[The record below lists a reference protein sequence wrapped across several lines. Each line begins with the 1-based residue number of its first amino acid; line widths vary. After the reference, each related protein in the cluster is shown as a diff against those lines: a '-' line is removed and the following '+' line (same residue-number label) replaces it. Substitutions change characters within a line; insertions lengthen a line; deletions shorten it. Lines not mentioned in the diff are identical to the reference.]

1 LTTVDVPSTE
11 LVINQTAF
19 YLALI
24 ISVSSVLAI
33 AVQAFRAISKRIGKA
48 RHEYEQ
54 RLDAKHEMTKQ
65 YLDTQLQAIRED
77 IVDLKERTDYL
88 YRKLINGVFDEK
100 RKDNQ

>member
-1 LTTVDVPSTE
+1 MTVVDVSSSE

-24 ISVSSVLAI
+24 ISVSSIIAI
-33 AVQAFRAISKRIGKA
+33 SVQAFRGISKRIGKA
-48 RHEYEQ
+48 RAEYET
-54 RLDAKHEMTKQ
+54 RLDAKHEAMR
-65 YLDTQLQAIRED
+65 AE

-100 RKDNQ
+100 RKDTK

>member
-1 LTTVDVPSTE
+1 MTVVDVSSSE

-24 ISVSSVLAI
+24 ISVSSIIAI
-33 AVQAFRAISKRIGKA
+33 SVQAFRGISKPIGKA
-48 RHEYEQ
+48 RAEYET
-54 RLDAKHEMTKQ
+54 RLDAKHEAMR
-65 YLDTQLQAIRED
+65 AE

-100 RKDNQ
+100 RKDTK